1 MDVKGFLKRAL
12 LMAAGACLAFF
23 ALRGIYHLSPQE
35 LSRLAPQ
42 GSGVAGV
49 WLLLLFAAKSLSVVL
64 PILLLQALCGFLF
77 PLPAALVMSLAGTAV
92 SCLVGY
98 GMGRVMRGGHGQRK
112 SPSRTLDRLRPLWET
127 LKGRYAMTACL
138 ARGVGVPLDVGSM
151 TMGAARFPVIPYLA
165 GSLLGAL
172 PGAVLATVLGTYI
185 TQPGTPAFYL
195 AAGGNLAVVLL
206 AALVLRGLEKGRI
219 PGRPG
224 S

>member
-1 MDVKGFLKRAL
+1 MDTKGFWKRAL
-12 LMAAGACLAFF
+12 PMAAGACLAFF

-35 LSRLAPQ
+35 LSNLAPQ
-42 GSGVAGV
+42 GSGLAGA

-77 PLPAALVMSLAGTAV
+77 PLPAALCMSLAGTAV

-98 GMGRVMRGGHGQRK
+98 GMGRVMSGRREEK
-112 SPSRTLDRLRPLWET
+112 KPPSPAMSRLRPLWES

-151 TMGAARFPVIPYLA
+151 TMGAARFPVLPYLG

-172 PGAVLATVLGTYI
+172 PGAILATVLGTYI

-195 AAGGNLAVVLL
+195 AAAGNLAVVLL
-206 AALVLRGLEKGRI
+206 AALVLRSLEKGRI
-219 PGRPG
+219 PGRHG
-224 S
+224 